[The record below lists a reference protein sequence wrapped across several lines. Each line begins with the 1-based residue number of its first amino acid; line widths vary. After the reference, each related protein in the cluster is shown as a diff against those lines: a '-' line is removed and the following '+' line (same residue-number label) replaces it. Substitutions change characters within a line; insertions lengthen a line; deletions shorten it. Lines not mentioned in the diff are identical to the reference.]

1 MRPDH
6 NSAAGG
12 QPRRPF
18 PQAVAVWAR
27 AAWALAALCAGT
39 VCQAQLSVSA
49 DGQPGFSYPI
59 AVPPGIAGMQPNL
72 SLVYSGG
79 GNGPLGV
86 GWVLAGTSV
95 ISRCPATKDV
105 DGVVR
110 GVGYGPSDKIC
121 LDGQRLIQTDAQGNA
136 LATQADDSLGL
147 AGTAWRE
154 FRTEKD
160 SFARIRAYGS
170 AADLAANGPAY
181 FKMWTKAGQI
191 LEYGTSPA
199 GGVASNAQIQAQG
212 KSVVAAWALSR
223 TTELT
228 GNYIDF
234 KYTAA
239 RDTAWG
245 SRLSGATVATTGREW
260 NLAEVQYTGNRNV
273 KPEQAPTVKV
283 VFSYTDRPDNPGGPQ
298 DRSELF
304 HQGSKSLNI
313 QRLSEVRTY
322 INSPNPGVLGPAD
335 GAVQV
340 KLMKLAYELGPVT
353 KRSRLASITDCVGAN
368 AGTCAPPF
376 KFGYSAG
383 GDEAYEKNNTF
394 NLYNLD
400 LLKTGIGAGGVI
412 PLDFD
417 GDGRTDLLR
426 WTDSSAATQTLFR
439 SRGDGAFIPVG
450 AENPVT
456 RGPFNIQERLNS
468 VNGCYYT
475 LAMDFN
481 GDSRTDLL
489 RLMRATA
496 TDGSSCGTLRHIL
509 FLSRGDG
516 TFSSQDVTGIDF
528 GQVTQRYTSHYGH
541 CRGEL
546 PLKGVAAKPMLN
558 PEPCDPEFLGYSAS
572 EGRNF
577 HVLDINADGLP
588 DIVTSVLPAFGRTD
602 QAPSDAATCASIIC
616 TRVYLG
622 QPGGGFVESA
632 ATNIAHRSLY
642 ADPPATTASVYNA
655 LRRPHI
661 ADVNGD
667 GVADVLANTG
677 IWLSRGD
684 GNFDLVTQTTGAL
697 VGCAFPLDFN
707 ADGRTD
713 CLIPTINAAASQS
726 LWVSDGTNGA
736 RKLGNFNLTAADQ
749 LLMGSANTT
758 VLNTGVELI
767 GGFDGAPAAL
777 LRWRDDPTQNKLYLS
792 NGDGTFRTSTTFNL
806 NTAARALGHSD
817 GKTDI
822 LVADFTGSGHS
833 EILRLKDTPTD
844 ASEATANVLY
854 VRSHKAEPADLLT
867 SVTTPTGSTTS
878 VVYASL
884 LQSGRYTSDAR
895 TDKAARYPKYDLSS
909 PMPVVVTLN
918 TDSGLLQPDGKP
930 LYVQTE
936 YAYTGLK
943 GSFAGRGML
952 GFRETR
958 QQSNAPNGDALTI
971 VTEHLQDHPYI
982 GNAGI
987 TRTLRGKLD
996 QTDAAEISRTESTY
1010 CDMSVSPA
1018 SAAPLPLAPCPLPAG
1033 TKITRPY
1040 LYKAVE
1046 TGRDIDADRSWLP
1059 TVTTTNTYNTTGDLK
1074 EVVTQTTG
1082 TALGLSQ
1089 TFTKINT
1096 NEYEPDKTD
1105 GDQWILGR
1113 LKSSKVRSVVPNSLP
1128 SITTSAGNSPTATDR
1143 VGTGPVPP
1151 INPAV
1156 LNVILQLLL
1165 DD

>member
-1 MRPDH
+1 MRPVQK
-6 NSAAGG
+6 SAAA
-12 QPRRPF
+12 RLSAWR
-18 PQAVAVWAR
+18 VWA
-27 AAWALAALCAGT
+27 AVGALCAGAA
-39 VCQAQLSVSA
+39 CHAQVSVSA

-86 GWVLAGTSV
+86 GWVLSGTSV
-95 ISRCPATKDV
+95 IARCPATKDV
-105 DGVVR
+105 DGIVR
-110 GVGYGPSDKIC
+110 GVTYAGPDKLC
-121 LDGQRLIQTDAQGNA
+121 LDGQRLLQTDAQGHA
-136 LATQADDSLGL
+136 LPTQADDSLGL
-147 AGTAWRE
+147 AGSAWRE

-181 FKMWTKAGQI
+181 FRMWTKGGQI

-199 GGVASNAQIQAQG
+199 TGVASNAQIQAQG

-234 KYTAA
+234 KYTTA

-245 SRLSGATVATTGREW
+245 SRLSGASVATIGREW
-260 NLAEVQYTGNRNV
+260 NLAEIQYTGNSSV
-273 KPEQAPTVKV
+273 SPAQAPTVKV
-283 VFSYTDRPDNPGGPQ
+283 VFSYTDRPDNAGGPQ

-313 QRLSEVRTY
+313 QLLSEVRTY
-322 INSPNPGVLGPAD
+322 VNSPNPAVLGPAE
-335 GAVQV
+335 GAVPV
-340 KLMKLAYELGPVT
+340 KVMKLAYELGPVT
-353 KRSRLASITDCVGAN
+353 RRSRLIGITDCVGAN
-368 AGTCAPPF
+368 GATCAPPF
-376 KFGYSAG
+376 QFGYSAG
-383 GDEAYEKNNTF
+383 GDEAYERNSKF
-394 NLYNLD
+394 NLYNFD
-400 LLKTGIGAGGVI
+400 LLKTGIGAGGAI

-426 WTDSSAATQTLFR
+426 WTDSSNATQVLFR

-450 AENPVT
+450 VENPVT
-456 RGPFNIQERLNS
+456 QGPFNIQDRFNT

-475 LAMDFN
+475 VAMDFS
-481 GDSRTDLL
+481 GDARTDLL

-496 TDGSSCGTLRHIL
+496 TDGSSCGTVRHIL

-516 TFSSQDVTGIDF
+516 TFSAQDVTGIDF
-528 GQVTQRYTSHYGH
+528 TQKTGARTRHNR
-541 CRGEL
+541 CIRGE
-546 PLKGVAAKPMLN
+546 GC
-558 PEPCDPEFLGYSAS
+558 EWLGDSQT
-572 EGRNF
+572 EGQNY
-577 HVLDINADGLP
+577 HILDINADGLP
-588 DIVTSVLPAFGRTD
+588 DIVTSLLPAFSLTD
-602 QAPSDAATCASIIC
+602 SPPSDATSCAAITC

-622 QPGGGFVESA
+622 QVGGGFVETT
-632 ATNIAHRSLY
+632 ATNVTHRSLY
-642 ADPPATTASVYNA
+642 GAPPATTASVYNA
-655 LRRPHI
+655 LRRANI

-667 GVADVLANTG
+667 GVADIVGTYGL
-677 IWLSRGD
+677 WLSRGD
-684 GNFDLVTQTTGAL
+684 GNFDISSSATLA
-697 VGCAFPLDFN
+697 GCAFPLDFN
-707 ADGRTD
+707 SDGRTD
-713 CLIPTINAAASQS
+713 CLVPSVNDAAGQA

-736 RKLGNFNLTAADQ
+736 RKLGNFNLTTADQ
-749 LLMGSANTT
+749 LLMGSASATA
-758 VLNTGVELI
+758 LNAGVELL
-767 GGFDGAPAAL
+767 GGFDGAPAVL

-806 NTAARALGHSD
+806 NTAARGLGHSD

-844 ASEATANVLY
+844 AGEATANVLY

-878 VVYASL
+878 MVYASL

-895 TDKAARYPKYDLSS
+895 TDRAASYPKYDLNST
-909 PMPVVVTLN
+909 MPVVVTLN

-936 YAYTGLK
+936 YAYAGLK

-952 GFRETR
+952 GFRELR
-958 QQSNAPNGDALTI
+958 QQSNAPNGEALTI

-987 TRTLRGKLD
+987 TRTLRGTLG
-996 QTDAAEISRTESTY
+996 QPDAAEISRTESTY
-1010 CDMSVSPA
+1010 CDMSVSLA

-1046 TGRDIDADRSWLP
+1046 TGRDIDADRSFLP
-1059 TVTTTNTYNTTGDLK
+1059 TVTTTNTYNTSGDLK

-1113 LKSSKVRSVVPNSLP
+1113 LKSSKVRSIVPNSLP
-1128 SITTSAGNSPTATDR
+1128 SIATSAGTSPTATDR
-1143 VGTGPVPP
+1143 AGTGPVPP
-1151 INPAV
+1151 LDPAV